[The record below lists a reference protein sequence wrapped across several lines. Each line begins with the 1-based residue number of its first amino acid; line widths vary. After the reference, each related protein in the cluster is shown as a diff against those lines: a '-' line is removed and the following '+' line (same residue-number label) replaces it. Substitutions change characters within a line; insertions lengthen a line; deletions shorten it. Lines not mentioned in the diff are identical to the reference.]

1 MSVWGWLV
9 AYVVGFAL
17 LQLLLYRYFSDD
29 HTTYDGAS
37 PDARET
43 STEGHPAAGQ
53 DPLAPRPPTEPGDT
67 LVCRHCGA
75 PNEREGSYTFCRR
88 CVQPLQ

>member
-29 HTTYDGAS
+29 HTAYDAS
-37 PDARET
+37 PDARER

-75 PNEREGSYTFCRR
+75 PNERESSYTFCRR